1 MRSFRNEYRTQADRR
16 LIPNDLFDR
25 TKKRM
30 KQTSCRRKKTRW
42 GILIP
47 VCALLALGSVSAVA
61 YGIQLFAKFSDP
73 IYEKK
78 IDSSVPAAVE
88 SVAGNTVQ
96 KTAASHSLF
105 ITVNRTVCDN
115 QRIYIA
121 FTVKST
127 DSTPFQESTT
137 YRRSQLA
144 RNGFA
149 ETTLR
154 VGGKSVDCWAFR
166 TDDASVS
173 DTAQFEAIAEGD
185 FSGQNGKQVTLS
197 LKNYTDEVNSCE
209 DAGFLYQN
217 LGELYRK
224 MTPEQPENFLKT
236 GLFDVYADKSL
247 TAPSWTLPAGKQ
259 RVRFSDQ
266 YPGSFVDNIGFHK
279 TGEYGCQQNL
289 LYLSITPGSNTEAS
303 ALKQLCFQNTETENP
318 VDFVDEII
326 TGNGVEHV
334 GFDSEKAYKKAVK
347 VDTDRKLARNNGR
360 IVLALDPRTDDNRL
374 TGDCTLDDLNH
385 YRLVRKYRS
394 EKLTRFPGE
403 WDIPFTLSFAD
414 TSRTF
419 HPAQSVTTPN
429 GLHITF
435 QSITISD
442 LSISFSGTCAQ
453 GEEKTLSPNIPIK
466 LFLKDGSTVTES
478 KNKIGGSMGPDG
490 KFEFSGSL
498 GTLVDAKQ
506 IESIELFG
514 VRVPLKS

>member
-1 MRSFRNEYRTQADRR
+1 MRSFRNEYRTQANRR
-16 LIPNDLFDR
+16 SIPNDLFDR

-30 KQTSCRRKKTRW
+30 KQTSCRRKTRW

-61 YGIQLFAKFSDP
+61 YGIRQFARFSGP

-78 IDSSVPAAVE
+78 INSSVPAAVE

-96 KTAASHSLF
+96 KTAAAHSLF

-127 DSTPFQESTT
+127 DSTPLQESTA

-144 RNGFA
+144 HNGFA

-166 TDDASVS
+166 TDDASVP
-173 DTAQFEAIAEGD
+173 DTAQFEAIAEGN

-197 LKNYTDEVNSCE
+197 LKNYTDEVDSCE

-224 MTPEQPENFLKT
+224 MTPEQPENFPRT
-236 GLFDVYADKSL
+236 GLFNVYADKSL

-259 RVRFSDQ
+259 RVQFSDQ

-279 TGEYGCQQNL
+279 TGEYGCQRNL
-289 LYLSITPGSNTEAS
+289 LYLSITPGSGTEAS
-303 ALKQLCFQNTETENP
+303 ALKQLCFQNTKTGNP

-334 GFDSEKAYKKAVK
+334 GFNSKEAYKKAVK
-347 VDTDRKLARNNGR
+347 EDIDRKLALNNGR
-360 IVLALDPRTDDNRL
+360 IVLALDPRMDDNRL
-374 TGDCTLDDLNH
+374 TGDCTVDDLNH

-403 WDIPFTLSFAD
+403 WNIPFTLSFAD

-419 HPAQSVTTPN
+419 HPAQSCTTPD

-442 LSISFSGTCAQ
+442 LSISFSGTCAE
-453 GEEKTLSPNIPIK
+453 GGGKTLSPNTPVK
-466 LFLKDGSTVTES
+466 LFLKNGSVVTED
-478 KNKIGGSMGPDG
+478 KNKISGGGGPDG
-490 KFEFSGSL
+490 DFDFSGSF

-506 IESIELFG
+506 VESIELFG